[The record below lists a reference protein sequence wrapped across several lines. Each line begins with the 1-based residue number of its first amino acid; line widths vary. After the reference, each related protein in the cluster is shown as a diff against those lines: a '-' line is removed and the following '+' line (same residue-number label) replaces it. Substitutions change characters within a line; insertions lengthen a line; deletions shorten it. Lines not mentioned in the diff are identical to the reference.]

1 MSNRN
6 ESSAKLSSEL
16 SSTSVPKTAVPEP
29 GPDWKT
35 AKLEW
40 GVAWEFH
47 CYGLGVAFAF
57 LAINSVAAM
66 VLANKKKA
74 FARRVFFDAINSLQ
88 VLFGMSRALCLLIDP
103 YESKMNIANC
113 PVWIARPL
121 FGIAFPCLTSSF
133 CLIHLAFL
141 EVAKVQLVPP
151 KIQNF
156 KVVVS
161 IIGLHFLVVIVSD
174 TTVAFEGN
182 LTELL
187 IVCQSFFIVW
197 GFLNSIS
204 FMYSGS
210 KVVSQARK
218 IQRQLLAIQQGEN
231 RKEAPKSNS
240 SHVCSK
246 TSKVAKITLATS
258 ALGVAC
264 CSLQVYSL
272 FGVYGM
278 YSKVVNPKP
287 WPWLAFQTSFRLVE
301 LAMGCTIAYSVL
313 QSADRGQHL
322 LHLKSCFRSRV
333 NRINIIPFNGNPIA
347 NTPC

>member
-1 MSNRN
+1 MSNTN
-6 ESSAKLSSEL
+6 ESSAKLSREL

-47 CYGLGVAFAF
+47 WYGLPVAFAF
-57 LAINSVAAM
+57 LAINSVAAI

-74 FARRVFFDAINSLQ
+74 FARTVFFDAINSLQ

-103 YESKMNIANC
+103 YEIYESKMNIGNC
-113 PVWIARPL
+113 PVWITRPL
-121 FGIAFPCLTSSF
+121 CGIAFPCLTSSF

-231 RKEAPKSNS
+231 RKEAVRPNNT
-240 SHVCSK
+240 HVCSR

-258 ALGVAC
+258 ALGMAC

-313 QSADRGQHL
+313 QSADRGSTICTFEKL
-322 LHLKSCFRSRV
+322 FSISCK
-333 NRINIIPFNGNPIA
+333 
-347 NTPC
+347 